1 MIGQLDESLMLGY
14 LEKITSFGPHITGS
28 KTIEDVGD
36 YIYNEF
42 QSMDLKVRY
51 QSWRARVPYL
61 KRPLIW
67 HGWYNGNN
75 IEATL
80 PSADE
85 TSDKIFV
92 ISAHYD
98 SWRRSPGAV
107 DDGSGVAAVLSIAK
121 VMSQY
126 TFNHTIRFVTF
137 SGEEQ
142 GLLGSYSYAEEAYN
156 NNDNIIAVF
165 NADQMGAVGTEDGG
179 RKVWVI
185 GNEPSE
191 GLTEFT
197 INISQRY
204 SEYIDLEI
212 IKQDISSGH
221 VSDNVNFWQFGYN
234 AIHYHEIPGQKKN
247 IHSPDDTIENM
258 NIPYAKKV
266 TKLIMATLAEF
277 AWGNESRQSN
287 MVTTDLKGNQQ
298 SFHFLERFFE
308 SFPVLKQILSL
319 FPIVSKVLDI

>member
-1 MIGQLDESLMLGY
+1 MIQQIDESLILGY
-14 LEKITSFGPHITGS
+14 LEKITSFGPHVTGTR
-28 KTIEDVGD
+28 KIDDVGD

-42 QSMDLKVRY
+42 QSMGLKVRY
-51 QSWRARVPYL
+51 QSWRTRIPYL

-85 TSDKIFV
+85 TNDKIFI

-142 GLLGSYSYAEEAYN
+142 GLLGSYSYSEEAYS

-165 NADQMGAVGTEDGG
+165 NADQMGAVDTEDGG
-179 RKVWVI
+179 SKVWVI
-185 GNEPSE
+185 RNEPSE
-191 GLTEFT
+191 WLTEFT

-204 SEYIDLEI
+204 SEYINLEI
-212 IKQDISSGH
+212 IPQDISSGH
-221 VSDNVNFWQFGYN
+221 VSDNVNFWQFGY
-234 AIHYHEIPGQKKN
+234 AAVHYHEIPGQKRY

-277 AWGNESRQSN
+277 ALDNQSEWPDPSPAS
-287 MVTTDLKGNQQ
+287 MPINQQ
-298 SFHFLERFFE
+298 SVTGLQKLLEKFPILER
-308 SFPVLKQILSL
+308 ILSSISYFSRIL
-319 FPIVSKVLDI
+319 RL